1 MIELPNFNTTKDRI
15 NYLISNKSSLIAQK
29 KSVIKHADSVSFST
43 PVMTKGDNTLKANQP
58 IDENMDSIKVKVVMN
73 TTNLI
78 DSHQDLHIKNLW
90 NKSINENKYNM
101 HLQEH
106 QMKYDHIIAD
116 GDEVKVYAKDMSW
129 SELGLSKA
137 GFTQALIFESD
148 VKRENNAEMFKRY
161 AKGKVRNHS
170 VGMQYIKI
178 MLAVNDPEYKE
189 EFDNWNKYLPLAI
202 NPEKG
207 EQEGYFWV
215 VQEAK
220 LIEGS
225 AVPMGSNWMTPTLDN
240 NIKSEPPA
248 STQEEQQ
255 SNLDTEILEA
265 IKYVKSKINS

>member
-1 MIELPNFNTTKDRI
+1 MIELPNFDTTKKRI
-15 NYLISNKSSLIAQK
+15 DYLIKNKSRLITQK
-29 KSVIKHADSVSFST
+29 KSVIKHADAVGFST
-43 PVMTKGDNTLKANQP
+43 PIYTKDDSTLKANEP
-58 IDENMDSIKVKVVMN
+58 ITQNLDEIKVKVVMN

-78 DSHQDLHIKNLW
+78 DSHQDLHVKNLW

-116 GDEVKVYAKDMSW
+116 GEEVKVSAKEMSW
-129 SELGLSKA
+129 SELGLQKA
-137 GFTQALIFESD
+137 GFTQALIFESQI
-148 VKRENNAEMFKRY
+148 KRENNELMFKRY

-170 VGMQYIKI
+170 VGMQYVKLA
-178 MLAVNDPEYKE
+178 LAVNDPDYKE
-189 EFDNWNKYLPLAI
+189 EFENWNKYLPLAV
-202 NPEKG
+202 NPEKA
-207 EQEGYFWV
+207 EEVGYFWA

-248 STQEEQQ
+248 STQDEQQ
-255 SNLDTEILEA
+255 SEDTEILEA